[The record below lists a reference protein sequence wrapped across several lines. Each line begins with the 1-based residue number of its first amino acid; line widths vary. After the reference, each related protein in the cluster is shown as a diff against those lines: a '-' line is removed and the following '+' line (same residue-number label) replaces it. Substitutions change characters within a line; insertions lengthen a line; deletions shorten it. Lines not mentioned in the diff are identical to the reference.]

1 MRVREGQQK
10 FLRLSFPEGQAN
22 LLSTGVWSVA
32 RGVVEGDK
40 RTYPRASQEPG
51 GGASAVKIGG
61 ARGSG
66 SGTDTAHEDHK
77 RERGRER
84 AAVGLGRKSKGCAE
98 KEKDGAM
105 RSVNGRVSDSAQK
118 KKGRQGHTRTATP
131 SMVSMA
137 GSRAGPVRDQPS
149 GVGL

>member
-40 RTYPRASQEPG
+40 RTYPRARSPG
-51 GGASAVKIGG
+51 GPLRLRLGVPEAQAQ
-61 ARGSG
+61 AR
-66 SGTDTAHEDHK
+66 TRHTRIT
-77 RERGRER
+77 REREADR

-98 KEKDGAM
+98 RERDSAL
-105 RSVNGRVSDSAQK
+105 RSMNGRVSDSAQK

-137 GSRAGPVRDQPS
+137 GSRAGPVREQLS